1 VKRKNIFT
9 LVISIIMVFT
19 VILSSACNKATT
31 TTTATTTQT
40 TTNTTT
46 QTTTKTTTTT
56 TTTPISDVIKP
67 GVTFTSNAN
76 GATDVPTNTKIGVF
90 FTEAMNPLTLNT
102 STFTLTQGTT
112 PVSGKVVY
120 GGGAA
125 ATFTPDVNLAANTNY
140 IATITTGAKDV
151 AGNALA
157 NSYIW
162 SWTTNAVPD
171 TTPPTVISTYNANGA
186 TDVSINTKV
195 GVFFSEIM
203 DPATLTSSTFTL
215 QQGTT
220 PVAGTVILASYT
232 STFTPAAALAP
243 NTVYTATIT
252 TGATDLAGNAMTN
265 SYVWSWTTGGTA
277 DTTAPTVSST
287 IPDNGVTGMA
297 VNSALAAIFSETMDP
312 LTITT
317 VTFTLAQGTTPVSGS
332 VTYIGMTATFTPAV
346 ALTTGASYT
355 ATITTGVKDLA
366 GNALV
371 ANYSWNFTTYSGGG
385 GGGGTLSSDK
395 AFTAFGFILPA
406 VTGVI
411 NETAKT
417 IAVTVPFGTNVTA
430 LMAAFTT
437 TGTGV
442 KVGTTV
448 QTSLSTLNNFTS
460 PVAYI
465 VTAADNSMAT
475 YTATVTIVPNST
487 KSITAYSFAG
497 YAGAVGTINETA
509 KTIAVTVPFG
519 TPLTALVATFTTT
532 GTVVKVGTTVQTS
545 LSTPNNFT
553 SPVAYIVTAGDA
565 SKVTYTVTVT
575 VASNSAKAIT
585 AYSFAGYTG
594 ALGIINETAKTI
606 AVTVPFGTPLTA
618 LVATFATTGT
628 VVKVGTTVQTSVS
641 TPNNFTGPVAYTVT
655 AGDTSTVTYTVTVT
669 VASNSDKA
677 ITAYSFAGYTGAVG
691 TINETAKT
699 IAVTVPS
706 GTPLTALVATFITTG
721 TSVKVGTTVQTSL
734 STPNNFTNPVAYI
747 VTAGDASTVTYTVTV
762 SVTLPQNPTAPVLGE
777 TVRFVI
783 LASQKVTTTGTT
795 AISNGD
801 IGIIDQARS
810 YYEGFTAGTTPN
822 SFTQLT
828 NGLSYAHDDM
838 PPFTYPAP
846 YASTIAFINQVRT
859 DLGIAYTFLAADP
872 NPGAPTQVC
881 PISLAG
887 LTLTRGVYKTASNVT
902 LAGGNLHLDAQGDPN
917 SVFIIS
923 IGGNFTTGSGG
934 NILLENGAL
943 AKNVYFRV
951 AGITVIGSAS
961 FYGNVFSWQQVNVLA
976 GANITG
982 RLFSVNEQVTLIA
995 DTVTKAP

>member
-1 VKRKNIFT
+1 MKRKNIFT

-76 GATDVPTNTKIGVF
+76 GETDVPTNTKIGVF

-475 YTATVTIVPNST
+475 YTATVTIAPNST

-575 VASNSAKAIT
+575 VASNS
-585 AYSFAGYTG
+585 
-594 ALGIINETAKTI
+594 
-606 AVTVPFGTPLTA
+606 
-618 LVATFATTGT
+618 
-628 VVKVGTTVQTSVS
+628 
-641 TPNNFTGPVAYTVT
+641 
-655 AGDTSTVTYTVTVT
+655 
-669 VASNSDKA
+669 DKA

-721 TSVKVGTTVQTSL
+721 TVVKVGTTVQTSL

>member
-1 VKRKNIFT
+1 MKRKNIFT

-448 QTSLSTLNNFTS
+448 QTSLST
-460 PVAYI
+460 
-465 VTAADNSMAT
+465 
-475 YTATVTIVPNST
+475 
-487 KSITAYSFAG
+487 
-497 YAGAVGTINETA
+497 
-509 KTIAVTVPFG
+509 
-519 TPLTALVATFTTT
+519 
-532 GTVVKVGTTVQTS
+532 
-545 LSTPNNFT
+545 PNNFT

-565 SKVTYTVTVT
+565 SK
-575 VASNSAKAIT
+575 
-585 AYSFAGYTG
+585 
-594 ALGIINETAKTI
+594 
-606 AVTVPFGTPLTA
+606 
-618 LVATFATTGT
+618 
-628 VVKVGTTVQTSVS
+628 
-641 TPNNFTGPVAYTVT
+641 
-655 AGDTSTVTYTVTVT
+655 VTYTVTVT

>member
-1 VKRKNIFT
+1 
-9 LVISIIMVFT
+9 MVFT

-417 IAVTVPFGTNVTA
+417 IAVTVPFGT
-430 LMAAFTT
+430 
-437 TGTGV
+437 
-442 KVGTTV
+442 
-448 QTSLSTLNNFTS
+448 
-460 PVAYI
+460 
-465 VTAADNSMAT
+465 
-475 YTATVTIVPNST
+475 
-487 KSITAYSFAG
+487 
-497 YAGAVGTINETA
+497 
-509 KTIAVTVPFG
+509 
-519 TPLTALVATFTTT
+519 PLTALVASFTTT

-585 AYSFAGYTG
+585 A
-594 ALGIINETAKTI
+594 
-606 AVTVPFGTPLTA
+606 
-618 LVATFATTGT
+618 
-628 VVKVGTTVQTSVS
+628 
-641 TPNNFTGPVAYTVT
+641 
-655 AGDTSTVTYTVTVT
+655 
-669 VASNSDKA
+669 
-677 ITAYSFAGYTGAVG
+677 
-691 TINETAKT
+691 
-699 IAVTVPS
+699 
-706 GTPLTALVATFITTG
+706 
-721 TSVKVGTTVQTSL
+721 
-734 STPNNFTNPVAYI
+734 
-747 VTAGDASTVTYTVTV
+747 
-762 SVTLPQNPTAPVLGE
+762 
-777 TVRFVI
+777 
-783 LASQKVTTTGTT
+783 
-795 AISNGD
+795 
-801 IGIIDQARS
+801 
-810 YYEGFTAGTTPN
+810 
-822 SFTQLT
+822 
-828 NGLSYAHDDM
+828 
-838 PPFTYPAP
+838 
-846 YASTIAFINQVRT
+846 
-859 DLGIAYTFLAADP
+859 
-872 NPGAPTQVC
+872 
-881 PISLAG
+881 
-887 LTLTRGVYKTASNVT
+887 
-902 LAGGNLHLDAQGDPN
+902 
-917 SVFIIS
+917 
-923 IGGNFTTGSGG
+923 
-934 NILLENGAL
+934 
-943 AKNVYFRV
+943 
-951 AGITVIGSAS
+951 
-961 FYGNVFSWQQVNVLA
+961 
-976 GANITG
+976 
-982 RLFSVNEQVTLIA
+982 
-995 DTVTKAP
+995 